1 MKRSF
6 IIITMTTVGL
16 CFSAAAVAADQSGIA
31 VYSTQKELKSLS
43 SDGLD
48 NYGKTF
54 NVTLKNTT
62 AKNIDLQMFCLKGY
76 SRDGREFP
84 VDRVDEHLARGKLK
98 PQGKVTGPVIF
109 SAADDSVFDINRVKI
124 TDKCR

>member
-6 IIITMTTVGL
+6 IIVAMTTVGL
-16 CFSAAAVAADQSGIA
+16 YFSAAVAADQSGIA
-31 VYSTQKELKSLS
+31 VYATQKELKSRS

-54 NVTLKNTT
+54 EVTLKNTT
-62 AKNIDLQMFCLKGY
+62 AKDIDLQMFCLKGY
-76 SRDGREFP
+76 SHDGREFP
-84 VDRVDEHLARGKLK
+84 VDRVDDHLAHGKLK

-109 SAADDSVFDINRVKI
+109 SAADDSVFAINQVTI
-124 TDKCR
+124 TDKCQ

>member
-6 IIITMTTVGL
+6 IIVTMTTAAL
-16 CFSAAAVAADQSGIA
+16 CFSAVVVAADQSGIT
-31 VYSTQKELKSLS
+31 VYATQKELKSRSLN
-43 SDGLD
+43 GLD

-54 NVTLKNTT
+54 QITLENTT

-76 SRDGREFP
+76 SHDGRVFP
-84 VDRVDEHLARGKLK
+84 VDRVDDHLAHGKLK

-109 SAADDSVFDINRVKI
+109 SAADDSVFDINQVKI